1 MDMVDILGSLLRHK
15 TSQGGKGGDALNDI
29 FRRGSQRPPGGSQR
43 SPGGS
48 QRSPGGSQRSPSGSQ
63 PIDIGRKAKELEE
76 LLNVAKD
83 RQSASPTSPSA
94 APPSVP
100 TGRQQPGGE
109 QQALILIRAMINAAK
124 ADGRLDQH
132 EQESILKQLR
142 NPTAENIQFL
152 REEFQ
157 RPLDARGF
165 ALSVPVGMEQQ
176 VYTMSLIAI
185 NLDTG
190 EEATYLMELAENLR
204 LPADVREQIHQRLG
218 APSIY

>member
-1 MDMVDILGSLLRHK
+1 MDMIDILGGLLGHK
-15 TSQGGKGGDALNDI
+15 TSRGGKGSDALNDI
-29 FRRGSQRPPGGSQR
+29 FRRGSKQ
-43 SPGGS
+43 
-48 QRSPGGSQRSPSGSQ
+48 SPSGSK
-63 PIDIGRKAKELEE
+63 PTDIGREAKELED
-76 LLNVAKD
+76 LLNVAKG
-83 RQSASPTSPSA
+83 RQSGATGGRSTPQSS
-94 APPSVP
+94 APPTAPQSAP

-124 ADGRLDQH
+124 ADGRLDQN
-132 EQESILKQLR
+132 EQESILKQMR
-142 NPTAENIQFL
+142 NPTSENIQFL

-185 NLDTG
+185 NLDTS
-190 EEATYLMELAENLR
+190 EEAKYLMELAENLR
-204 LPADVREQIHQRLG
+204 LSPDVREQIHQRLG